1 VTVPTILQ
9 CSAFIHAC
17 IHTYIIISIHTY
29 LSLSILLHTHVGMG
43 FGLDHT
49 DEMLSDNS
57 RPGAEMGAG
66 LRTASMSNVK
76 KMMSM
81 SGNIVVNEEGGGG
94 GGGGGNMREASSDG
108 QHNTVSHSVYYL

>member
-1 VTVPTILQ
+1 VH
-9 CSAFIHAC
+9 SY
-17 IHTYIIISIHTY
+17 IHTYIPITIDSPSY
-29 LSLSILLHTHVGMG
+29 LGMG

-49 DEMLSDNS
+49 DEMLNDNS

-76 KMMSM
+76 KMMSI

-94 GGGGGNMREASSDG
+94 NMREASIDG